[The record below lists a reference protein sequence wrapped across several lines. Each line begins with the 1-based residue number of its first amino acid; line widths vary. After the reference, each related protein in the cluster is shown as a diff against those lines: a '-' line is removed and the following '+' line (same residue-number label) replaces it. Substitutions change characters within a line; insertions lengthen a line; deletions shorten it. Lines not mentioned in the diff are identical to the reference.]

1 MTGSVATH
9 HAVVES
15 PIGPLSLGVHD
26 EAVTAL
32 YMRTRR
38 HAPDDDGLGERVDP
52 SDDAVLAEAAR
63 QLAEYFAG
71 ERQEF
76 ALPLA
81 PAGTDFQ
88 QRVWRALTEIPYGTT
103 ESYGDLARRIGAGPS
118 ACRAVGLAN
127 GRNPISIVIPCH
139 RVIGASGSLTGY
151 GGGLERKQFL
161 LELERRAAGLV
172 LF

>member
-1 MTGSVATH
+1 MTAPVATH

-15 PIGPLSLGVHD
+15 PVGPLSVGVRD

-38 HAPDDDGLGERVDP
+38 HAPDDDGLGERLDAG
-52 SDDAVLAEAAR
+52 DDAVLAEAAR

-127 GRNPISIVIPCH
+127 GHNPISIVVPCH

-151 GGGLERKQFL
+151 GGGLERKRFL
-161 LELERRAAGLV
+161 LDLERRVAGLA